1 MQKDLEAKSQSTS
14 IPYHSFPPRVSFS
27 TFNTLHRPIFVIFLS
42 YPPLP
47 CALCV
52 QPARDKPSQAP
63 PSFARASPSVRPSI
77 HPSIHHALFFHS
89 PSLSTTRHR
98 HHHSNRGA
106 DGRQLVVANGPALAP
121 VLLLARRLVPA
132 AHRGL
137 RLHGRVHPR
146 RRVPLRL
153 EENHGPTGLVRVQFH
168 AQTIRRVRSSMAAA
182 SARWVV
188 GRWA

>member
-27 TFNTLHRPIFVIFLS
+27 TFNTLHRTDLRHFPQLPFPFPAHYAYSPLVI
-42 YPPLP
+42 
-47 CALCV
+47 
-52 QPARDKPSQAP
+52 SQAKP
-63 PSFARASPSVRPSI
+63 CPALPVPVRPSV

-98 HHHSNRGA
+98 HHHSNRGT
-106 DGRQLVVANGPALAP
+106 DGGQLVVANGPALAP

-132 AHRGL
+132 AHRGF